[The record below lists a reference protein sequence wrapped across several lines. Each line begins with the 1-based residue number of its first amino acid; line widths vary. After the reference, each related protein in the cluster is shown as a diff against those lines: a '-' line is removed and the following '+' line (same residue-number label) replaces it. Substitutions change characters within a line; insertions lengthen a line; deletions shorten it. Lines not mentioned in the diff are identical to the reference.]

1 MAAAGA
7 GRGGLGLPESA
18 EGAAGGAGP
27 GRDRA
32 GRGGALRGWLAE
44 PVPGVVRGH
53 VLAAAAAAVVAGALL
68 RGGAG
73 GGGARGG
80 ASAPPLGSPGGF
92 KPQILMFSS
101 SLGGSPAK
109 AAEARR
115 MRHIL
120 EARGVPYREVDVAGS
135 RGAQSHLRATSGS
148 LETPQLHAG
157 GRLVGFFEEVQELED
172 AGALVRELVFL
183 DDAPSPRRRDGPG
196 RVA

>member
-1 MAAAGA
+1 
-7 GRGGLGLPESA
+7 
-18 EGAAGGAGP
+18 
-27 GRDRA
+27 
-32 GRGGALRGWLAE
+32 
-44 PVPGVVRGH
+44 
-53 VLAAAAAAVVAGALL
+53 
-68 RGGAG
+68 
-73 GGGARGG
+73 
-80 ASAPPLGSPGGF
+80 
-92 KPQILMFSS
+92 MFSS

>member
-1 MAAAGA
+1 M
-7 GRGGLGLPESA
+7 
-18 EGAAGGAGP
+18 
-27 GRDRA
+27 
-32 GRGGALRGWLAE
+32 
-44 PVPGVVRGH
+44 
-53 VLAAAAAAVVAGALL
+53 
-68 RGGAG
+68 AG
-73 GGGARGG
+73 GGGRRPPPP
-80 ASAPPLGSPGGF
+80 PPLNGAPAASPPGSPAGF

-101 SLGGSPAK
+101 SLGGSPVK

-183 DDAPSPRRRDGPG
+183 DDAPMPHSRIEPR
-196 RVA
+196 